1 MNRLEWI
8 LGIFLVVLL
17 VVVLGLAI
25 MLWTQPS
32 SPVAVPQNGAPGGQA
47 ALVAPTPVFE
57 GETAKA
63 SFSLAQAQ
71 AQTWQSDVT
80 LLSANATWPQ
90 GTQVQD
96 LLTGTST
103 WAFTFYSPG
112 QNAVRQVTVVED
124 RVTLLAERA
133 YQPAQPLP
141 AMSGWQVDSHTAVQQ
156 FLAEGGHDFMRQ
168 EGITTVT
175 MSLRTDDPDGRITW
189 LISAFAAQTN
199 HSFTMN
205 IDANSGGI
213 IDIDHIQ

>member
-1 MNRLEWI
+1 VR
-8 LGIFLVVLL
+8 
-17 VVVLGLAI
+17 
-25 MLWTQPS
+25 
-32 SPVAVPQNGAPGGQA
+32 
-47 ALVAPTPVFE
+47 
-57 GETAKA
+57 
-63 SFSLAQAQ
+63 
-71 AQTWQSDVT
+71 SDM
-80 LLSANATWPQ
+80 
-90 GTQVQD
+90 
-96 LLTGTST
+96 
-103 WAFTFYSPG
+103 
-112 QNAVRQVTVVED
+112 VTVVMPSC
-124 RVTLLAERA
+124 RIKSCPPSARNCCTAVWLST